1 MYDDTTSATYNTT
14 QYFGTSNEGL
24 QTSQLLVA
32 CFAAFGIP
40 GNIGAIIVLLSN
52 SQIRQKA
59 VNIFMIHQSVI
70 DLCGCIVTILTALIT
85 DASSVNHGMI
95 YIMI

>member
-1 MYDDTTSATYNTT
+1 MNMYATTNAACNTT
-14 QYFGTSNEGL
+14 NYMGESESGPH
-24 QTSQLLVA
+24 TSQRLIA
-32 CFAAFGIP
+32 YFAAFGIP

-70 DLCGCIVTILTALIT
+70 DLCGCIVTILTSLLT
-85 DASSVNHGMI
+85 DINIAKPGKNCL
-95 YIMI
+95 